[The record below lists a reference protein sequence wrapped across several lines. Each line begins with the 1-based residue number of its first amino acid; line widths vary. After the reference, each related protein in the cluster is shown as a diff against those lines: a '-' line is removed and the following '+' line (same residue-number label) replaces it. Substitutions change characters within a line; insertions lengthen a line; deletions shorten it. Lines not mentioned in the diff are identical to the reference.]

1 MGFLV
6 SGLGWASVVTGV
18 VWRVFVVESRGVA
31 GSRGMIISTD
41 EAAKVTSTDQ
51 FFYFILECFV
61 VFYSVAMIAVVAT
74 ILGHISIR
82 RSGCLAWWRNEV
94 SL

>member
-1 MGFLV
+1 
-6 SGLGWASVVTGV
+6 
-18 VWRVFVVESRGVA
+18 
-31 GSRGMIISTD
+31 MIISMD

-51 FFYFILECFV
+51 FFYLILESFAI
-61 VFYSVAMIAVVAT
+61 FYSVAIITVVAA
-74 ILGHISIR
+74 ILGHICIR